1 MTGFGIVDTFED
13 AARTVVDG
21 AREYLVTVG
30 VLLLVIL
37 VLDVVQG
44 LTIGPAFADMTADP
58 SSPPDP
64 MEVARVAGQG
74 ALLGLVNL
82 VLTLAVGFVAV
93 AVSWDLVEGREPTLS
108 ETWDRHGD
116 RFLPFLG
123 FLLLAVAIALGVMLV
138 GMMLFF
144 LVIPLLLVF
153 PALIYLMLRWYVAP
167 AAILVEGRGVR
178 DAMDRSAQL
187 TDGVKLSILGL
198 VLLVGVVLAVLS
210 IPLGLLSG
218 LATGFPSADPTQ
230 AFEAT
235 SEPVSVVVN
244 AVVNYVSQLVSLSLG
259 AAAMIHVYRQLAD
272 EWSRAT
278 VHGPE
283 AEEDEVMFVPEGD
296 REGEPGAGSSPGPGG
311 AGGGAGA
318 SEEPGGAAEGDEDV
332 AWDEDAEE
340 GGR

>member
-1 MTGFGIVDTFED
+1 MSGFGIVDTFED

-30 VLLLVIL
+30 VLLLVVL

-44 LTIGPAFADMTADP
+44 LTIGPAFADMAADP

-64 MEVARVAGQG
+64 MEVARLAGQG

-144 LVIPLLLVF
+144 LIIPLLLVF
-153 PALIYLMLRWYVAP
+153 PALVYLMLRWYVAP

-198 VLLVGVVLAVLS
+198 VLLVGVVLVLLS
-210 IPLGLLSG
+210 IPLGLLTG
-218 LATGFPSADPTQ
+218 LATGVPATDPTQ

-278 VHGPE
+278 VHGPG
-283 AEEDEVMFVPEGD
+283 ADEEEVMFVPES
-296 REGEPGAGSSPGPGG
+296 EGADAAERDEAD
-311 AGGGAGA
+311 A
-318 SEEPGGAAEGDEDV
+318 SEGNDSGYGGDGEGDV
-332 AWDEDAEE
+332 AWDEDADES
-340 GGR
+340 GR